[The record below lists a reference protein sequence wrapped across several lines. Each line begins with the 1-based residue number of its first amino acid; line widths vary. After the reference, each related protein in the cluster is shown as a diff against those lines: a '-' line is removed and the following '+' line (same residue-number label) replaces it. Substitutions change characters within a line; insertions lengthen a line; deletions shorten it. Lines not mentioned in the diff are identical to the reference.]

1 MNAASSPVPGF
12 TVTPGSSPPPPLVLA
27 SPHSGRDYPAAFLA
41 TTRLT
46 LAQLRRAED
55 AFVAEL
61 LATAAG
67 HGVPLIAAR
76 FGRTWLDLNRDE
88 AELDPAMFVDPLD
101 SHPAQKSGRVAAGL
115 GVVPRIAAHG
125 LEIYAERLRRS
136 EADTRIAEVHRPYH
150 AALAELLAAA
160 RAEHGYAVL
169 LDCHSMPTPPPV
181 EGGAPQIVIGD
192 LFGVAA
198 AAPLVAVIEAHFR
211 RAGFRVARNAPYAG
225 GYTTARHGQVA
236 AGTHAVQIEIDRSL
250 YMNPTQLVRHMG
262 FARIEQ
268 VLSDLVASLIE
279 TVREMGLGPPFACA
293 AE

>member
-1 MNAASSPVPGF
+1 MTDAALHPGF
-12 TVTPGSSPPPPLVLA
+12 TIVPGSTPPGPLVLA
-27 SPHSGRDYPAAFLA
+27 SPHSGRGYPAAFLA
-41 TTRLT
+41 QTRLT
-46 LAQLRRAED
+46 MAQLRRAED

-61 LATAAG
+61 LESAASR
-67 HGVPLIAAR
+67 GVPLIAAH
-76 FGRTWLDLNRDE
+76 FGRAWLDLNRDE
-88 AELDPAMFVDPLD
+88 HELDPAMFVDPLEV
-101 SHPAQKSGRVAAGL
+101 HPAQASIRVAAGL
-115 GVVPRIAAHG
+115 GVVPRIAAQG
-125 LEIYAERLRRS
+125 LEIYPGRVLSAGARERIS
-136 EADTRIAEVHRPYH
+136 TVHRPYH
-150 AALAELLAAA
+150 AALAGLLDAA
-160 RAEHGYAVL
+160 RAEHGFAVL

-236 AGTHAVQIEIDRSL
+236 AGTHAVQIEIDRAL

-268 VLSDLVASLIE
+268 VLSDLAASLIE

>member
-1 MNAASSPVPGF
+1 MIAASSPAPGF
-12 TVTPGSSPPPPLVLA
+12 TVTPGSVPPPPLVLA

-101 SHPAQKSGRVAAGL
+101 SHPAQNSDRVVAGL

-125 LEIYAERLRRS
+125 LEIYAERLRRAD
-136 EADTRIAEVHRPYH
+136 ADTRIAEVHRPYH
-150 AALAELLAAA
+150 AALAELLDAA
-160 RAEHGYAVL
+160 RAEHGFAVL

-181 EGGAPQIVIGD
+181 AGGAPQIVIGD
-192 LFGVAA
+192 LWGASASAA
-198 AAPLVAVIEAHFR
+198 LTGAVERHFC
-211 RAGFRVARNAPYAG
+211 RAGFRVARNTPYAG
-225 GYTTARHGQVA
+225 GHTTARHGRPG
-236 AGTHAVQIEIDRSL
+236 AGVHAVQIEIDRAL
-250 YMNPTQLVRHMG
+250 YMDPARLVRHLG
-262 FARIEQ
+262 FDRIEA
-268 VLSDLVASLIE
+268 VLGALTGELLATTGALDL
-279 TVREMGLGPPFACA
+279 RPPFACA